1 MKTIT
6 VRKEVLINLGNFSN
20 IKIGIE
26 ITTDKGF
33 EDAWLELN
41 QELEKQ
47 ELYERGLRL
56 QPQRPKDDS
65 KSDFKAF

>member
-6 VRKEVLINLGNFSN
+6 VRKEVLLNLGNFSN
-20 IKIGIE
+20 IKIGVE

-33 EDAWLELN
+33 DDAWSELN

-56 QPQRPKDDS
+56 PIKSSEKDN
-65 KSDFKAF
+65 KPF